1 MRLHACAA
9 AALVLAL
16 CAPASAAPGTYRM
29 VDHASFYSLLTHQDR
44 LLDPEAFVR
53 DRASLATT
61 NVTGMAGIAHVAG
74 YRNIDATDDPS
85 TPVFNADGK
94 PFGVSVGQWLDAR
107 GMVAVDPDAATPSL
121 HATMSG
127 LIPNGVYSLFRVTFG
142 PGGGLEGAVFAP
154 ADGTGNA
161 NTFTAGGTGGAD
173 VTLALSA
180 PLTHA
185 NAIELIYH
193 SDGHAHGMLRGDAG
207 VTMAPQLIWRAR

>member
-1 MRLHACAA
+1 MRLHALAA
-9 AALVLAL
+9 ATLALAL

-29 VDHASFYSLLTHQDR
+29 VDHASFYSLLTRQDH

-53 DRASLATT
+53 DRSAIATT
-61 NVTGMAGIAHVAG
+61 NATGVGGIAHVAG

-94 PFGVSVGQWLDAR
+94 PFGVSVGQWLGAHAAI
-107 GMVAVDPDAATPSL
+107 AVDPDAATPSL
-121 HATMSG
+121 HVTMSG

-142 PGGGLEGAVFAP
+142 ASGGLEGATFAP
-154 ADGTGNA
+154 ADGTGNG
-161 NTFTAGGTGGAD
+161 NTFTAGGTGSAD
-173 VTLALSA
+173 VTFALTA

-193 SDGHAHGMLRGDAG
+193 SDGHAHALLRGDPG